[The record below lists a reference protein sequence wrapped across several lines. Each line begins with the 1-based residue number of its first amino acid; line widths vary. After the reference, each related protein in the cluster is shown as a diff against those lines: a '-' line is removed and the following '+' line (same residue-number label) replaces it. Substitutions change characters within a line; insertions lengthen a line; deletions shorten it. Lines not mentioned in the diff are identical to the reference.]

1 MRAAIYDRFWH
12 SQGGGERHSGMIG
25 QVLSHDGV
33 QVDFIGHTHVE
44 KDDLAAHLGL
54 DLSKI
59 ELRIVPDRGDL
70 SLAAMSEDYDLWVNG
85 TYMSRLAPRS
95 KKSAY
100 LCYFP
105 TPFDA
110 DLPPWQRALARG
122 AGHLVKAHAGGLDF
136 GIGWYPPE
144 GGRRRSWHWASGD
157 GVLTVPPS
165 AQDRV
170 IRMDLGGPGMPRPVE
185 LVVEDDEGRVYFK
198 TTVRGPFE
206 LHHMT
211 IPSSTR
217 GTELHFRAP
226 TFRPGG
232 QDDRE
237 LGIAVSRIR
246 VEGGHYG
253 PRQRIAH
260 RYPWLLRAPDDL
272 SFLTSYD
279 AVMANSEFT
288 ASWITRLW
296 KTEADVLFPPIQVQR
311 LHPSAQR
318 EKAVVTVGRFFA
330 PGLGHAKRQKEMV
343 EFFAAASKDGRLPG
357 WKMYVVGG
365 MEDSQ
370 KGYVE
375 SVRRAGVGAPVEVI
389 TNAPRPRVEELLS
402 TSSVFWS
409 ATGYGED
416 EHKTPWT
423 SEHFGMTTV
432 EAMAGGCVP
441 VVIDRAG
448 QKEIVREGID
458 GFRWS
463 TPDELVD
470 RTAQLAGNEE
480 LRAALAASAVTRA
493 QAFSEDAFADRW
505 HAIVAKHKLLG

>member
-1 MRAAIYDRFWH
+1 M
-12 SQGGGERHSGMIG
+12 
-25 QVLSHDGV
+25 
-33 QVDFIGHTHVE
+33 
-44 KDDLAAHLGL
+44 
-54 DLSKI
+54 
-59 ELRIVPDRGDL
+59 
-70 SLAAMSEDYDLWVNG
+70 
-85 TYMSRLAPRS
+85 
-95 KKSAY
+95 
-100 LCYFP
+100 
-105 TPFDA
+105 
-110 DLPPWQRALARG
+110 
-122 AGHLVKAHAGGLDF
+122 
-136 GIGWYPPE
+136 
-144 GGRRRSWHWASGD
+144 
-157 GVLTVPPS
+157 TV
-165 AQDRV
+165 
-170 IRMDLGGPGMPRPVE
+170 
-185 LVVEDDEGRVYFK
+185 
-198 TTVRGPFE
+198 
-206 LHHMT
+206 
-211 IPSSTR
+211 PSSTR

-288 ASWITRLW
+288 QSWITRLW
-296 KTEADVLFPPIQVQR
+296 KTDADVLFPPIQVQR
-311 LHPSAQR
+311 LHPAPER
-318 EKAVVTVGRFFA
+318 EKAVITVGRFFA
-330 PGLGHAKRQKEMV
+330 PGLGHAKRQQEMV
-343 EFFAAASKDGRLPG
+343 EFFARASKSGQLPG

-375 SVRRAGVGAPVEVI
+375 RVRQAGAGAPVEVI
-389 TNAPRPRVEELLS
+389 TNAPRPQVEQLLS

-416 EHKTPWT
+416 ENKSPWT

-448 QKEIVREGID
+448 QKEIVREGTD

-463 TPDELVD
+463 TP
-470 RTAQLAGNEE
+470 AQLIARTVEVAADE
-480 LRAALAASAVTRA
+480 TLRARLSASSVERA

-505 HAIVAKHKLLG
+505 HEIVAKHSLLG